1 MKGIQYVIDENGLKK
16 AVLIDLTIW
25 GDAWEDIFDA
35 IVSKSREDEPT
46 IAWKKL
52 KAEIQTAELVDD

>member
-25 GDAWEDIFDA
+25 GEAWEDIFDA
-35 IVSKSREDEPT
+35 MVSKSREDEPT
-46 IAWKKL
+46 ISWKEL
-52 KAEIQTAELVDD
+52 KAEIKTAELVDD